1 MTIQIEFTYLVGI
14 LLAFFGFVGGIFKL
28 YDRRQD
34 ERFSGQDRAR
44 EEGGKTLREMITSV
58 GDRIGGLED
67 DQKEHGERLARLESD
82 VKHVPTH
89 EDITAIH
96 KRIDE
101 IQRDVGRLPGIER
114 LLHGIN
120 DYLRDTGK

>member
-1 MTIQIEFTYLVGI
+1 MK
-14 LLAFFGFVGGIFKL
+14 A
-28 YDRRQD
+28 
-34 ERFSGQDRAR
+34 
-44 EEGGKTLREMITSV
+44 
-58 GDRIGGLED
+58 
-67 DQKEHGERLARLESD
+67 HGERLARLESD

-120 DYLRDTGK
+120 DYLRDAGK